1 MTDRQAGALAGAIE
15 ESYRSGSPRS
25 RQHFERACAAMPG
38 GVKGVYFY
46 QPYPLTMERS
56 EGCYLF
62 DADGRRFV
70 DCVGHHTA
78 QVLGNNHPAIVE
90 AVKAQLERGIVFSA
104 PTGTEAPLAE
114 EMRRRVPSL
123 EGGVRFC
130 CSGTEAT
137 LHAIRLARGFTG
149 RPKIAKFEGGYHG
162 SHDVVEISVAPP
174 LDKVGP
180 AEAPLSVP
188 TAGGI
193 SPHAADEV
201 VVVPYDDEQSVE
213 NLIARHRDEL
223 ACLICDAKT
232 GILET
237 RPEFIRA
244 VRDIT
249 RQNDILLIMD
259 EVVGFRLGTGGQQ
272 EYYGITPDLS
282 TYGKVVGGGFPV
294 GALGGRADIMKLL
307 DNTGGPTG
315 FFQSGT
321 FSAHPVTIAAGMATL
336 QTLTPEAFAHLNALG
351 ERLRAGFDDLA
362 QRVDAPIQTVVAGSL
377 FAIHFTDEPVVD
389 YRSMARGDKQMAHQV
404 FLALVEEGYYLSHW
418 LGFNALSLAMD
429 NSHVDG
435 LLSALERAIG
445 RAVQEGT

>member
-1 MTDRQAGALAGAIE
+1 MAAASVDQQDSALVE
-15 ESYRSGSPRS
+15 RYRAGSPRS
-25 RQHFERACAAMPG
+25 REQFDRDCKSMPG

-46 QPYPLTMERS
+46 PPYPLTMVRG
-56 EGCYLF
+56 EGCYLD

-70 DCVGHHTA
+70 DCVSHHTA
-78 QVLGNNHPAIVE
+78 LILGHNHPAVMD
-90 AVKAQLERGIVFSA
+90 AVHRQLEHGIVLSA
-104 PTGTEAPLAE
+104 PTGGEMGLAE
-114 EMRRRVPSL
+114 EICGRVPSI
-123 EGGVRFC
+123 EGLRFC

-174 LDKVGP
+174 LDRVGP
-180 AEAPLSVP
+180 ETGPHSVP

-193 SPHAADEV
+193 SPHAAEEV
-201 VVVPYDDEQSVE
+201 VVLPYDDEESVE
-213 NLIARHRDEL
+213 RLIADNRDEL

-237 RPEFIRA
+237 RREFMKA

-249 RQNDILLIMD
+249 RAHDVLLIMD

-272 EYYGITPDLS
+272 EYYDITPDLT

-294 GALGGRADIMKLL
+294 GAFGGRADIMNLL
-307 DNTGGPTG
+307 DNTRGPTG

-321 FSAHPVTIAAGMATL
+321 FSAHPVALAAGLATL
-336 QTLTPEAFAHLNALG
+336 QQLTPAAFARLNGLG
-351 ERLRAGFDDLA
+351 ERLREGLEGLA
-362 QRVDAPIQTVVAGSL
+362 ERIDTPLQAVVAGSL
-377 FAIHFTDEPVVD
+377 FGLHFTENAVTT
-389 YRSMARGDKQMAHQV
+389 YRGMARADKGMAHRV
-404 FLALVEEGYYLSHW
+404 FLALLEEGYYLSHW

-429 NSHVDG
+429 ESHVDG
-435 LLSALERAIG
+435 LVTALERAIEKAK
-445 RAVQEGT
+445 REG